1 MQQSVTKG
9 TGWAFPLAWVRIGD
23 PGKVLLSSSSPQV
36 WHRGAVCG
44 NLLVSS
50 GDSAASARQTC
61 SGQVSVL
68 MLEVVLEGL
77 VLWSVESRMLTEC
90 GILMRLK
97 QPWSDL
103 SAQFLQKACVLVHVK
118 SVETKA

>member
-1 MQQSVTKG
+1 
-9 TGWAFPLAWVRIGD
+9 
-23 PGKVLLSSSSPQV
+23 
-36 WHRGAVCG
+36 
-44 NLLVSS
+44 
-50 GDSAASARQTC
+50 
-61 SGQVSVL
+61 

-77 VLWSVESRMLTEC
+77 VLWSVESRMLTEG

-97 QPWSDL
+97 QPWSGM